1 MNVRARF
8 AVTMKYCAFVAAAW
22 LLSVTCTAASPITI
36 GTFSIQNDTT
46 DPFFAGPTFVVTND
60 SALAGLE
67 AVFGDIHLI
76 FDLQNLSSL
85 DFSLASFLG
94 SGGAVDSNGLADALG
109 QSLLPDLGTVLDAY
123 LTFNAIPAP
132 LTIFCG
138 VHKLEP
144 GHLLEWRPGTAPI
157 VRRWCRP
164 APVAA
169 ADVRRQ
175 PFDALAT
182 ELRSR
187 LRDSVRAHLV
197 ADVPVGVFLSGGVDS
212 GALAALAAQESSERV
227 STFSI
232 GFEEQ
237 SFD

>member
-8 AVTMKYCAFVAAAW
+8 VVTMKYCAFVAAAW
-22 LLSVTCTAASPITI
+22 LLSATYTAASPITI

-46 DPFFAGPTFVVTND
+46 DPFFTGPTFVVTND

-123 LTFNAIPAP
+123 LTLTLLDAVTNAI
-132 LTIFCG
+132 L
-138 VHKLEP
+138 
-144 GHLLEWRPGTAPI
+144 PGTFSLGPTDPALCAGCTDRMTDFTHGSALAIQFDASVP
-157 VRRWCRP
+157 VDT
-164 APVAA
+164 APVPEPMSLLLMGSGLAA
-169 ADVRRQ
+169 YAAGR
-175 PFDALAT
+175 
-182 ELRSR
+182 R
-187 LRDSVRAHLV
+187 LRTR
-197 ADVPVGVFLSGGVDS
+197 
-212 GALAALAAQESSERV
+212 
-227 STFSI
+227 
-232 GFEEQ
+232 
-237 SFD
+237 